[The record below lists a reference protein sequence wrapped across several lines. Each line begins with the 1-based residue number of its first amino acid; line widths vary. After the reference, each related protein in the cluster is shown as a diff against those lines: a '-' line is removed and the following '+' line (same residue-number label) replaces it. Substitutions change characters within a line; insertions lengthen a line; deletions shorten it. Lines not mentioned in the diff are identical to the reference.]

1 MDLSSIANTIN
12 YKYQSS
18 SSKIQFGGMFSG
30 LDTSSIIDALLS
42 TDVEKA
48 NSLSTKYK
56 QLDLKQKV
64 YQELDDKLESF
75 MNFLSTFKLQ
85 STLMAKKL
93 ETDSQVLTASAN
105 ATSVNGTYYIK
116 VLSTATKSSLL
127 SGRTIGPDDIDG
139 SVTFGSLNYRYIA
152 TNSQI
157 KIQKGSNT
165 YTLSINTSETIDDIV
180 AKFETVFGSGNVT
193 FTNGKLS
200 IQSNEAFAIR
210 QTSGTFMQVFNL
222 ANAPIV
228 QNASTYSIQS
238 TAHVG
243 AISSN
248 KTLSDIASYRGLTLT
263 NGELKINDTSISFTN
278 SMTLKQLID
287 AINNSNAGV
296 SARYDENSDK
306 LILTSASTGQTTISV
321 EDSGTGL
328 SQLLGLD
335 VGIFN
340 VGSSAHIQISN
351 DGVNWTD
358 LYSSSN
364 TFNYSGLSI
373 TIKDVSSS
381 TQTIS
386 VTNDVDAIVE
396 QVKEFV
402 NNWNEL
408 MDYIYTRLTESTVT
422 NKEESEMTDEEK
434 MQGLLKNDSF
444 LRTIFNR
451 MREYITKNISGDIK
465 YLWELGISTGSYG
478 YQNMMAGKLELDED
492 TLRAKIQ
499 EDPEAVWAFF
509 GNNETNSQGLA
520 QQIQQYLRE
529 VTKYGGQI
537 DSVAGLNGS
546 IARQKR
552 VLAQQLA
559 NWIERIQKKEQDL
572 WTKFSA
578 LEEAVAKMQSM
589 SSYLSQLTTSK
600 SSS

>member
-180 AKFETVFGSGNVT
+180 AKFETVFGSGNAT

-373 TIKDVSSS
+373 TAKDVSSS

>member
-18 SSKIQFGGMFSG
+18 SSKIQFGGLFSG

-48 NSLSTKYK
+48 NNLSTKYK

-85 STLMAKKL
+85 SSLLAKNI
-93 ETDSQVLTASAN
+93 ETDSQVLTVSAN
-105 ATSVNGTYYIK
+105 ANAVNGTYYVK
-116 VLSTATKSSLL
+116 VLSTATRSSLL
-127 SGRTIGPDDIDG
+127 SGRTIGPDTING
-139 SVTFGSLNYRYIA
+139 STTFSNLTYRY
-152 TNSQI
+152 TPVNSEI
-157 KIQKGSNT
+157 KIQKGSST
-165 YTLSINTSETIDDIV
+165 YTVSISTTDTIDEIV
-180 AKFETVFGSGNVT
+180 SKLETVFGSGNVT
-193 FTNGKLS
+193 FSDGKLN
-200 IQSNEAFAIR
+200 IQSNEAFAMR

-222 ANAPIV
+222 SDAPIT
-228 QNASTYSIQS
+228 QNGSTYSIQS

-243 AISSN
+243 AISAN

-263 NGELKINDTSISFTN
+263 DGEIKINDVSISFSSTT
-278 SMTLKQLID
+278 TLTQLIS

-296 SARYDENSDK
+296 TARYDANSDK
-306 LILTSASTGQTTISV
+306 LILTSASTGSTTISI
-321 EDSGTGL
+321 DDNGTGL
-328 SQLLGLD
+328 SELLGLD
-335 VGIFN
+335 VGVFN

-351 DGVNWTD
+351 DGVNWID

-364 TFNYSGLSI
+364 NFSYDGLNI
-373 TIKDVSSS
+373 TVKDVSTSV
-381 TQTIS
+381 QTVS
-386 VTNDVDAIVE
+386 VTNDTDAIVE

-408 MDYIYTRLTESTVT
+408 MDYIYTRLTESAVT
-422 NKEESEMTDEEK
+422 DKEEDEMTDEEK
-434 MQGLLKNDSF
+434 MQGVLKNDSF
-444 LRTIFNR
+444 LRTIFNK
-451 MREYITKNISGDIK
+451 MREYITKNVSGDIK

-478 YQNMMAGKLELDED
+478 YENMKMGKLELDED
-492 TLRAKIQ
+492 TLRAKIE
-499 EDPEAVWAFF
+499 EDPEAVWKFF
-509 GNNETNSQGLA
+509 GNTETNSEGLA
-520 QQIQQYLRE
+520 QQIQKYLRE

-537 DSVAGLNGS
+537 DSIAGLNGS
-546 IARQKR
+546 IAREKR

-559 NWIERIQKKEQDL
+559 DWIERIQKKEQDL

-578 LEEAVAKMQSM
+578 LEEAVAKMQSIG
-589 SSYLSQLTTSK
+589 SYLSQITASK

>member
-152 TNSQI
+152 TNSQL

-180 AKFETVFGSGNVT
+180 AKLETVFGTGNVT

-222 ANAPIV
+222 ENAPIV

-248 KTLSDIASYRGLTLT
+248 KTLSDIASYRGLALT
-263 NGELKINDTSISFTN
+263 DGELKINDTSISFTN

-306 LILTSASTGQTTISV
+306 LILTSASTGQTTISI

-364 TFNYSGLSI
+364 TFSYSGLSI
-373 TIKDVSSS
+373 TVKDVSSS
-381 TQTIS
+381 TQTVS

-499 EDPEAVWAFF
+499 QDPEAVWAFF
-509 GNNETNSQGLA
+509 GNTQVDSQGLA

-589 SSYLSQLTTSK
+589 SAYLSQLTTSK